1 MADEAEPKT
10 GPKTEP
16 EYDLVVVGGGI
27 NGVGIARDAAGRG
40 LRVLL
45 CEQGDLASGTSSAS
59 SKLIHGGLRY
69 LEQYEFR
76 LVAKALGEREVLLRN
91 APHLVRPLRFVM
103 PHVAGLRPRWMMRIG
118 LFLYDHL
125 DMRRHK
131 RLPGSKAIRLSE
143 HDAGAPLRSEFRDGY
158 EYSDAWVDDAR
169 LVVLTALDA
178 AERGA
183 TILTRTRCVGAT
195 RDEESWCVDLEA
207 AEGRSSVRALALVNA
222 AGPWVGEFLEL
233 IGRGGERRVR
243 RVKGSHIVVRRLFE
257 HGYGYI
263 FQNPDRRVVFAL
275 PFEEEFTLIG
285 TTEVEFDG
293 DPSEATIDEAE
304 IEYLCET
311 ANRFFERVTTP
322 SDVVHAFSGVRP
334 LLEEE
339 EANPSAVTRDYQ
351 LDLDEDGAPLLSVFG
366 GKITT
371 YRKLAE
377 EALGKLGAQL
387 GGGQPWT
394 EDAPLPGGD
403 IERGELGVVSQHLI
417 QRYPWLDESLR
428 RRLVRAYGTRAERV
442 LGEAASITDLGEDFG
457 GGLFERE
464 LRYLVTVEWART
476 AEDVLWRRSQLGL
489 QLSDAQQRRVGDWIE
504 QWQASEVA
512 TPR

>member
-1 MADEAEPKT
+1 MLDDAEPKT
-10 GPKTEP
+10 QP

-69 LEQYEFR
+69 LEHYKFN
-76 LVAKALGEREVLLRN
+76 LVAKALGEREVLLRT

-103 PHVAGLRPRWMMRIG
+103 PHVAGLRPRWMMRVG

-125 DMRRHK
+125 DMRRNK
-131 RLPGSKAIRLSE
+131 RLPGSKAIRFDRHE
-143 HDAGAPLRSEFRDGY
+143 AGAALQPEFHDGY

-178 AERGA
+178 AEHGA
-183 TILTRTRCVGAT
+183 TILTQTRCVGAQ
-195 RDEESWCVDLEA
+195 RSEDHWSVDLEDSA
-207 AEGRSSVRALALVNA
+207 GTQRVRARALVNA
-222 AGPWVGEFLEL
+222 AGPWVGEFLEQ
-233 IGRGGERRVR
+233 IGRGSERRVR
-243 RVKGSHIVVRRLFE
+243 RVKGSHIVVRSLFA
-257 HGYGYI
+257 HQYGYI

-304 IEYLCET
+304 IAYLCET
-311 ANRFFERVTTP
+311 VNRFFEQTTTAA
-322 SDVVHAFSGVRP
+322 DVVHTFSGVRP

-339 EANPSAVTRDYQ
+339 GSDTSKVTRDYR
-351 LDLDEDGAPLLSVFG
+351 LELNEDGAPLLSVFG

-377 EALGKLGAQL
+377 EALGQLAPQL
-387 GGGQPWT
+387 GGGESWT
-394 EDAPLPGGD
+394 KDAPLPGGE
-403 IERGELGVVSQHLI
+403 IEDGDLNSILQRLVL
-417 QRYPWLDESLR
+417 RYPWQDEQMRLR
-428 RRLVRAYGTRAERV
+428 LARAYGTRAELV
-442 LGEAASITDLGEDFG
+442 LGVAPSYTDLGEDFG
-457 GGLFERE
+457 GGLSERE
-464 LRYLVTVEWART
+464 LRYLVEVEWART
-476 AEDVLWRRSQLGL
+476 ADDVLWRRSQLGL
-489 QLSDAQQRRVGDWIE
+489 WLSEGERKRVGDWIE
-504 QWQASEVA
+504 RWQASEVA
-512 TPR
+512 TAN

>member
-1 MADEAEPKT
+1 MADHTEQKT
-10 GPKTEP
+10 QP

-69 LEQYEFR
+69 LEHYEFR

-131 RLPGSKAIRLSE
+131 RLPGSKAIHLSE
-143 HDAGAPLRSEFRDGY
+143 HDAGAGLRAELRDGY

-195 RDEESWCVDLEA
+195 RDAGSWTVDLEEP
-207 AEGRSSVRALALVNA
+207 EGGRSVRARTLVNA
-222 AGPWVGEFLEL
+222 AGPWVGEFLES
-233 IGRGGERRVR
+233 IGRAGERRVR

-275 PFEEEFTLIG
+275 PFEEEFTLVG

-304 IEYLCET
+304 IEYLCDT
-311 ANRFFERVTTP
+311 VNRFFERVTTP
-322 SDVVHAFSGVRP
+322 GDVVHAFSGVRP

-339 EANPSAVTRDYQ
+339 EANPSAVTRDYR

-377 EALGKLGAQL
+377 EALGKLGAHL
-387 GGGQPWT
+387 GDGGPWT

-403 IERGELGVVSQHLI
+403 IEGGDLNGVLQRLVL
-417 QRYPWLDESLR
+417 RYPWMDEELR
-428 RRLVRAYGTRAERV
+428 LRLARAYGTRAELV
-442 LGEAASITDLGEDFG
+442 LGNARSYADLGEDFG
-457 GGLFERE
+457 GGLSECE

-476 AEDVLWRRSQLGL
+476 ADDVLWRRSQLGL
-489 QLSDAQQRRVGDWIE
+489 LLSDAQQQRVGEWIE
-504 QWQASEVA
+504 GWRASEVA
-512 TPR
+512 TRR